1 MRGAGRIGS
10 KNWKV
15 PPPKEGGE
23 SFNPFDLPS
32 FGDLPVPPTLEPIND
47 DWSISNFNEPVD
59 PRDCSKYPAS
69 PYCGENPFSFGSPV
83 GFDIEFRSNGCE
95 TCMYVYPVVA
105 WLKLTP
111 TIVCYSNPSCRNK
124 PKPPSSP
131 QDIPEIPDIPN
142 GYRLVAD
149 LNRSMFFPANTN
161 DFLKFAGSIEAFQ
174 ADNKDWED
182 ADVIYYTTQ
191 GENSYHFLY
200 GIGTIA
206 RSYGQIGG
214 NLGMQF
220 YKQGIAFE
228 VATKSDMR
236 YLLTSLFRLT
246 TGPVEAT
253 FIFDITK
260 AYDWSDWFWSVDF
273 YLVPIAGGE
282 SFPVETPK
290 IKPPPP
296 VPDDIEGGGKRSK
309 PRKRDKDMCCNEC
322 KDTAD
327 ISRKILK
334 EIQAANKA
342 LGNGIA
348 TAAKLDLFLKEKKS
362 KNLTEAIEEI
372 WNLSRKSFNALG
384 SGDISAEVQDAL
396 KSAVG
401 IGKPKNITAAVGA
414 VMTRLGAERYPIEVP
429 ESLLTGVGDKV
440 QNVQSLT
447 DYMYWLT
454 HQLDALIGEFPI
466 DFEIKD
472 IDPLTAG
479 DQPKRVQLPNL
490 AETVAELYGLALK
503 STVNQEVDQAMLL
516 RLATEVIA
524 VKNGVAIT
532 QDYVKANTKFL
543 GYRGN
548 PAARELTY
556 NFDFSSIDLNNKEQ
570 TVTLDKILKTTK
582 AYIQGWENEDKD
594 TAQNFFQK
602 LMFSAG
608 IIKAVFF
615 RNKAQVK
622 EMGKQAESMMQ
633 DELDNNKKWKE
644 FLQGINSPNSEYNKR
659 KAEIPEI
666 TEEKRDINKPL

>member
-1 MRGAGRIGS
+1 MRGAGRIGG

-15 PPPKEGGE
+15 PPPKEGGK
-23 SFNPFDLPS
+23 SFNPFDLPT

-111 TIVCYSNPSCRNK
+111 TIVCYSDPSCRNK
-124 PKPPSSP
+124 PKPSSSP
-131 QDIPEIPDIPN
+131 QDIPEIPDIPK
-142 GYRLVAD
+142 GYELVAN

-161 DFLKFAGSIEAFQ
+161 DFLKFAGSVEAFQ

-200 GIGTIA
+200 GVGTIA

-214 NLGMQF
+214 ELGMQF
-220 YKQGIAFE
+220 YKQGIAFR
-228 VATKSDMR
+228 VTTKSDMR
-236 YLLTSLFRLT
+236 YFLTSLFRLT
-246 TGPVEAT
+246 TGSVEAT

-260 AYDWSDWFWSVDF
+260 AYDWSNWFWSIDF

-282 SFPVETPK
+282 PFPVETPK

-296 VPDDIEGGGKRSK
+296 VPDDIEGGGERSK
-309 PRKRDKDMCCNEC
+309 PRKREKDVCCNEC

-372 WNLSRKSFNALG
+372 WNLSRKSFNAIG
-384 SGDISAEVQDAL
+384 TGDISAEVQDAL

-401 IGKPKNITAAVGA
+401 IGKPKNLTTAVGA

-440 QNVQSLT
+440 QNVESIT

-466 DFEIKD
+466 DIEIKD

-479 DQPKRVQLPNL
+479 DQKKRIQLPNL

-503 STVNQEVDQAMLL
+503 NSVNQEVEQAMLL
-516 RLATEVIA
+516 RLAVELISAKNGIA
-524 VKNGVAIT
+524 VT
-532 QDYVKANTKFL
+532 QDYVKANAKFL
-543 GYRGN
+543 GYKGN
-548 PAARELTY
+548 PVDRKITY
-556 NFDFSSIDLNNKEQ
+556 NFDFSKLDLGGKEQ
-570 TVTLDKILKTTK
+570 QVTIDEILKTTE
-582 AYIQGWENEDKD
+582 AYVRGWENQDKE
-594 TAQNFFQK
+594 TAANFFMK

-608 IIKAVFF
+608 IIKSVFF
-615 RNKAQVK
+615 RDKKQMKDIVSKADDMVK
-622 EMGKQAESMMQ
+622 DGLATEDEWMGFVQSI
-633 DELDNNKKWKE
+633 NN
-644 FLQGINSPNSEYNKR
+644 PNSAYNQGKSEQPQMSVEPR
-659 KAEIPEI
+659 NPNQPK
-666 TEEKRDINKPL
+666 

>member
-1 MRGAGRIGS
+1 MLDNGRG
-10 KNWKV
+10 
-15 PPPKEGGE
+15 EGK
-23 SFNPFDLPS
+23 
-32 FGDLPVPPTLEPIND
+32 
-47 DWSISNFNEPVD
+47 
-59 PRDCSKYPAS
+59 R
-69 PYCGENPFSFGSPV
+69 ENP
-83 GFDIEFRSNGCE
+83 R
-95 TCMYVYPVVA
+95 
-105 WLKLTP
+105 
-111 TIVCYSNPSCRNK
+111 RN
-124 PKPPSSP
+124 
-131 QDIPEIPDIPN
+131 
-142 GYRLVAD
+142 
-149 LNRSMFFPANTN
+149 
-161 DFLKFAGSIEAFQ
+161 
-174 ADNKDWED
+174 
-182 ADVIYYTTQ
+182 
-191 GENSYHFLY
+191 
-200 GIGTIA
+200 
-206 RSYGQIGG
+206 
-214 NLGMQF
+214 
-220 YKQGIAFE
+220 
-228 VATKSDMR
+228 
-236 YLLTSLFRLT
+236 
-246 TGPVEAT
+246 
-253 FIFDITK
+253 
-260 AYDWSDWFWSVDF
+260 
-273 YLVPIAGGE
+273 
-282 SFPVETPK
+282 
-290 IKPPPP
+290 
-296 VPDDIEGGGKRSK
+296 
-309 PRKRDKDMCCNEC
+309 KDMCCNDC

-348 TAAKLDLFLKEKKS
+348 TAVKLDLFLKEKKS
-362 KNLTEAIEEI
+362 KNLTEAVEEI

-401 IGKPKNITAAVGA
+401 IGKPKNLTTAVGA

-440 QNVQSLT
+440 QSVQSLT

-466 DFEIKD
+466 DIEVKD
-472 IDPLTAG
+472 IDPLTSG

-570 TVTLDKILKTTK
+570 TITIDKILKTTK

-622 EMGKQAESMMQ
+622 EMGKQAQSMMQ